1 MADHKSSIISA
12 LVSQMKTGQISKNDL
27 FEQLSTLQRPENS
40 SAYDDNEDDS
50 RSGVDGDDQPA
61 INNDSSSR
69 DSLRQESAKRTV
81 SMEQFMASRETPRR
95 ALNSTRDRSGSTST
109 RQERR
114 ELEIKMENMKE
125 CTFQPQIT
133 ELPKGYAA
141 SNNGCRREACV
152 SPQNVEMEG

>member
-1 MADHKSSIISA
+1 M
-12 LVSQMKTGQISKNDL
+12 
-27 FEQLSTLQRPENS
+27 QRPEN

-50 RSGVDGDDQPA
+50 RSGMHGDDQPA
-61 INNDSSSR
+61 INNDSSND
-69 DSLRQESAKRTV
+69 DSIRQESAKRTV

-95 ALNSTRDRSGSTST
+95 AGSNTLERSGSAST

-141 SNNGCRREACV
+141 TNLTGGEKAAFHHRCRDGRIERNNNCVAREIRKSKPKWTIAL
-152 SPQNVEMEG
+152 STQK